1 MELLE
6 LPKKLFKPGYLG
18 LFPRTHVMALSSL
31 CVVLAGITAL
41 PSDKAS
47 ATRKVETI
55 TLPIHFDEEA
65 VPVEALTEIPSPKE
79 NETLSLKTITV
90 KSGDNLSL
98 IFKRAGFNDQVMLK
112 VLNSSEEA
120 KQLASLYP
128 GHKVEFA
135 IDDENN
141 IQRLTYIKSKLSG
154 YELRREGDT
163 FVYAEKSRQADIQIA
178 QASAFITQSLYT
190 AGIDA
195 RLDDKL
201 IMELAEIFGW
211 DIDFALDI
219 RKGDHFKVVYEERF
233 LDGEKIGNG
242 SIIAA
247 EFVNQGDS
255 FKAVRYEDSRGEVGY
270 YTPDGKSMRKEFLRA
285 PLDFRRISSN
295 FNPKRLHPV
304 LKTTRPHRGIDYAAS
319 RGTPV
324 WSSGNGRVIASGY
337 SKANG
342 NYVFI
347 QHGGNIQTKY
357 LHLQKRLVKKGQKV
371 KQKQKIGTVGSTG
384 LATGPHLHYEFL
396 MNGVHRN
403 PRTIVARLPK
413 AKAISANEYS
423 RFVMETR
430 DIVAQL
436 NEDFTHTQ
444 YATAESSDSI
454 KNL

>member
-6 LPKKLFKPGYLG
+6 IPKKLFRQGPLG
-18 LFPRTHVMALSSL
+18 FFPRTHVMALSSL

-41 PSDKAS
+41 PSDEAS

-55 TLPIHFDEEA
+55 DLPVHFDDDA
-65 VPVEALTEIPSPKE
+65 ISVDTLTEIPSPKV
-79 NETLSLKTITV
+79 NEELTLKTITV

-98 IFKRAGFNDQVMLK
+98 IFKRAGFNDKVMMQ
-112 VLNSSEEA
+112 VLNSTKEA

-128 GHKVEFA
+128 GHQLEFA
-135 IDDENN
+135 IDDENQ

-154 YELRREGDT
+154 YELKREGDT
-163 FVYAEKSRQADIQIA
+163 FVYSEKSRQPDIQIA

-211 DIDFALDI
+211 DVDFALDI

-233 LDGEKIGNG
+233 LDGEKLGNG

-247 EFVNQGDS
+247 EFVNQGES
-255 FKAVRYEDSRGEVGY
+255 FKAIRYEDSRGEVGY
-270 YTPDGKSMRKEFLRA
+270 YTPEGNSMRKEFLRA

-295 FNPKRLHPV
+295 FNPSRLHPV
-304 LKTTRPHRGIDYAAS
+304 LKTKRPHRGIDYAAAT
-319 RGTPV
+319 GTPV
-324 WSSGNGRVIASGY
+324 WSSGNGRVVASGY

-342 NYVFI
+342 NYVVI
-347 QHGGNIQTKY
+347 QHGGNVQTKY
-357 LHLQKRLVKKGQKV
+357 LHLNKRFVKKGEKV

-413 AKAISANEYS
+413 AKAISASEFS

-430 DIVAQL
+430 DIVTQL
-436 NEDFTHTQ
+436 NDDFTHTQ
-444 YATAESSDSI
+444 YADAGETI
-454 KNL
+454 QNL